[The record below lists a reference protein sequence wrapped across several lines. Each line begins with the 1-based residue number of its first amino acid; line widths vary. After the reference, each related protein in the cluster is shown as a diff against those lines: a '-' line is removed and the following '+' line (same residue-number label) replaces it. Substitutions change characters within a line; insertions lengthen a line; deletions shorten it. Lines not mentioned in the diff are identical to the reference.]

1 MEELKTSLV
10 SLAVTAIGVLLIGL
24 IVSPTYN
31 AIAWAFNLPQLNYWV
46 ICGAVYSFNKIF
58 HGFGN
63 KK

>member
-10 SLAVTAIGVLLIGL
+10 SLVTGACGVLLIGL

-31 AIAWAFNLPQLNYWV
+31 AIAWKFNLPQLNYWV
-46 ICGAVYSFNKIF
+46 ICGAVYSLNKIF
-58 HGFGN
+58 HGFSN